1 MENIAPLFYK
11 GVLTMIREDLN
22 NFEDGQAINEDDIAT
37 VVGYC
42 DSTVIYE
49 DDSGSIFFL
58 IAELPELF
66 EIGTIAKIDTLAPI
80 TEAGDELTKHI
91 LAVMKGGNK

>member
-1 MENIAPLFYK
+1 MIKENLK
-11 GVLTMIREDLN
+11 

-37 VVGYC
+37 IVGYC

-66 EIGTIAKIDTLAPI
+66 EIGTIAKIETLTPLA
-80 TEAGDELTKHI
+80 EAGDERKQNI
-91 LAVMKGGNK
+91 LAIIKGGN

>member
-1 MENIAPLFYK
+1 
-11 GVLTMIREDLN
+11 MIREDLK
-22 NFEDGQAINEDDIAT
+22 NFEDGQAINDNEVAT

-42 DSTVIYE
+42 EGTVIYE

-66 EIGTIAKIDTLAPI
+66 EIGTIAKIETLAPL